1 MEKRMLGKRAGLRIC
16 VISAFLLIVT
26 QVHGQASSTP
36 DVSRHLNLMGFTLE
50 KNTLADVESKLGPS
64 TRGSCSQEVE
74 ASKMICYVSAGT
86 SKTRI
91 FFESGSSGGWARL
104 DGFRVESE
112 NVTPNCRLQCKST
125 TAFGGDIQTSGGMK
139 LGLTKA
145 ELIALLGPP
154 RKVSGNRLTF
164 EWWSK
169 RPMTKAEIDQET
181 QTFKAPV
188 TSPYWDVQD
197 RVEVTLNDSK
207 VSEFEVHHTV
217 TY

>member
-1 MEKRMLGKRAGLRIC
+1 MPRRRAGLRIC

-26 QVHGQASSTP
+26 QVHGQTPSTP
-36 DVSRHLNLMGFTLE
+36 DVSQHLSLMGFTLE
-50 KNTLADVESKLGPS
+50 MNTLADVESKLGPS
-64 TRGSCSQEVE
+64 TPGSCSQEVE
-74 ASKMICYVSAGT
+74 SSKMICYVSAGPT
-86 SKTRI
+86 KTRI
-91 FFESGSSGGWARL
+91 FFESGSSGGWSRL
-104 DGFRVESE
+104 DGFRVVSE
-112 NVTPNCRLQCKST
+112 NVTPTCRLQCKST

-145 ELIALLGPP
+145 ELIALLGSP

-188 TSPYWDVQD
+188 TSPYWDVHD
-197 RVEVTLNDSK
+197 TVEVTLSDSK

-217 TY
+217 IY